1 MHSALSV
8 RQGSRTHS
16 STSLLDPMHM
26 GFPLPSTLIYGQEL
40 RLIEKVLYFVNKNCY
55 TNEALVTR
63 YNAPFFRNNSVLYT
77 FKSIKKRVEQL
88 YYEIDKVTWR
98 RSEANRLK

>member
-1 MHSALSV
+1 
-8 RQGSRTHS
+8 
-16 STSLLDPMHM
+16 MHM